1 MSSTLH
7 FYGHGKLM
15 LTGEYFV
22 LDGAA
27 ALAIPTRFGQHLRV
41 KTLSGTDH
49 MLYWI
54 ALNNLRQ
61 PWLNLVFDKR
71 DFSCINADTGEA
83 QALTKILSETRR
95 LNPEFLIDSH
105 DIAVETYLEF
115 PNSWGLGSSSTML
128 HCVATWAG
136 VDGIALLQRT
146 LGGSGY
152 DIACAGSDS
161 PIVYHLNGGKPHW
174 EQISFMPPF
183 AEHIYFVYT
192 GQKQL
197 SSKGIKY
204 YRENATRIQD
214 CVGWLNR
221 LTESMLQCQSLDKMN
236 QIIAEHENI
245 IAEEL
250 KLPKAKDEL
259 LPDYW
264 GAVKSLGAW
273 GGDFVMLTNDRPEG
287 ELLSY
292 LHSRDMHVVHRFDT
306 MIFK

>member
-1 MSSTLH
+1 
-7 FYGHGKLM
+7 
-15 LTGEYFV
+15 
-22 LDGAA
+22 
-27 ALAIPTRFGQHLRV
+27 
-41 KTLSGTDH
+41 
-49 MLYWI
+49 
-54 ALNNLRQ
+54 
-61 PWLNLVFDKR
+61 
-71 DFSCINADTGEA
+71 
-83 QALTKILSETRR
+83 
-95 LNPEFLIDSH
+95 
-105 DIAVETYLEF
+105 
-115 PNSWGLGSSSTML
+115 ML

-250 KLPKAKDEL
+250 KLPKAKD
-259 LPDYW
+259 
-264 GAVKSLGAW
+264 
-273 GGDFVMLTNDRPEG
+273 
-287 ELLSY
+287 
-292 LHSRDMHVVHRFDT
+292 
-306 MIFK
+306 